1 MMSRGRRYNM
11 RDLDKRPAAQ
21 RRDGS
26 AEPSSS
32 EGDRPTDGQEVAD
45 ATFETMAALP
55 RDVGWF
61 LLVAGLVSELGVPG
75 VPPFWIFGILI
86 LWPRAGA
93 PLAARLQRHAPRLFA
108 GSLRTIDR
116 YARDLERRYPS
127 G

>member
-1 MMSRGRRYNM
+1 MH
-11 RDLDKRPAAQ
+11 DLDKPPVAQ

-26 AEPSSS
+26 AKPSST
-32 EGDRPTDGQEVAD
+32 EGDGPTEGREVAD
-45 ATFETMAALP
+45 APFEKMAALP

-93 PLAARLQRHAPRLFA
+93 PLAARLERHAPRLYA

-127 G
+127 R